1 MKGIEAEILNKKQKT
16 IKMNMNWRNENMQ
29 KKNGLIRCY
38 NKICDWFSVKK
49 ISLMTVLFFMLMLIP
64 VLYLSFVNRASGD
77 DYGYGTFTR
86 AAWVSSHSLIEVFK
100 AACYTIEHYYTDWQG
115 TWFSIFVFSL
125 QPEVFSEKAYVIVA
139 FLMLSLWIGSTFL
152 LFREVL
158 IEKLKFD
165 TWSFLLI
172 TVLFLFINIQFIPS
186 TKSSIFW
193 FNGCAH
199 YMLPF
204 TMCQLLAYWLLHFS
218 KVYKVGYLLGIS
230 ILMTLLGG
238 SNYQAALFSLIVA
251 VYICIG
257 DFILKRNKK
266 IFLLVIPV
274 ILELAGLFIS
284 MIAPGN
290 KVRAGEDFGFSVD
303 KATETVVSSFI
314 DGVKLIREYLVNTP
328 MIFILLA
335 VVLLFMLEAVKKRKE
350 QTYVKY
356 PMIVALALFCLY
368 SAMQAPEIY
377 AGVEVSSG
385 VYNMNFQTF
394 LLMMTGLLYLI
405 AEMVTKLLD
414 KRSISTQKAESES
427 DSEESMILH
436 RTLVIPGAIVC
447 LFLLLLTRSDIKE
460 CTTWEC
466 LMYITSGQAADYKE
480 QMDLQTVLLIEED
493 TKDVVLPF
501 INDVQGPLMQ
511 MPVTADETAWTNTV
525 TAQFYGKRTTVAM
538 PRPEWETLYGAE
550 KHKNRKE

>member
-1 MKGIEAEILNKKQKT
+1 
-16 IKMNMNWRNENMQ
+16 MQ
-29 KKNGLIRCY
+29 KEKGLMRLY

-49 ISLMTVLFFMLMLIP
+49 ISLMAVLFFVLMLIP

-100 AACYTIEHYYTDWQG
+100 AACYTIEHYYTGWQG

-125 QPEVFSEKAYVIVA
+125 QPEVFGEKAYVVVA
-139 FLMLSLWIGSTFL
+139 FLMLFLWIGSTFL
-152 LFREVL
+152 LFKKVFV
-158 IEKLKFD
+158 EKLKLD
-165 TWSFLLI
+165 KWSFLLI
-172 TVLFLFINIQFIPS
+172 TVLFLFISIQFIPS

-204 TMCQLLAYWLLHFS
+204 TMCQLLAFWLLCFCRA
-218 KVYKVGYLLGIS
+218 YKVSYLVGIS
-230 ILMTLLGG
+230 IVMTLLGG

-251 VYICIG
+251 VYICIA
-257 DFILKRNKK
+257 DFVLKKNKK
-266 IFLLVIPV
+266 IFLLGIPV
-274 ILELAGLFIS
+274 ILDLAGLLIS
-284 MIAPGN
+284 MMAPGN
-290 KVRAGEDFGFSVD
+290 KVRAGEDFGFSVG
-303 KATETVVSSFI
+303 KAVGTVVSSFT
-314 DGVKLIREYLVNTP
+314 DGVKLIGEYLVNIP
-328 MIFILLA
+328 MVF
-335 VVLLFMLEAVKKRKE
+335 VLLLLLFLFLLEAVKKREE

-356 PMIVALALFCLY
+356 PVIVALALFCLY

-385 VYNMNFQTF
+385 VHNMNFQTF
-394 LLMMTGLLYLI
+394 LLMMAGLLYLA
-405 AEMVTKLLD
+405 AEAVVKLSG
-414 KRSISTQKAESES
+414 KKSISTQKAEPVHGEAES
-427 DSEESMILH
+427 IILH
-436 RTLVIPGAIVC
+436 RMSVIPGVIVC
-447 LFLLLLTRSDIKE
+447 LFLLLLVRSDIKE
-460 CTTWEC
+460 STTWEC

-480 QMDLQTVLLIEED
+480 QMDLQTRLLMDEE
-493 TKDVVLPF
+493 KADVVLPF

-538 PRPEWETLYGAE
+538 PRPEWEALYGEATGQE
-550 KHKNRKE
+550 